1 MFQPR
6 GISQSIDITGTKT
19 TLSPVCNKSKIQF
32 GSTAQTVTPRSALSK
47 KEARAKTTKVKK
59 INFHAKSKLNHHI
72 FYLKQKD

>member
-19 TLSPVCNKSKIQF
+19 TLSPVCNKSKTQF
-32 GSTAQTVTPRSALSK
+32 DSTAQTVTPRSALSK
-47 KEARAKTTKVKK
+47 KARAKTTKVKK